1 VDAENGLGHG
11 RISGGW
17 ERKATLEVIQSG
29 ICGDVQGEL
38 GD

>member
-11 RISGGW
+11 RISGGL
-17 ERKATLEVIQSG
+17 EREPAPKVIQSG
-29 ICGDVQGEL
+29 FCVDVQGKL